1 MENMG
6 QELAALKEQLKA
18 IGVTLAEV
26 KSTLS
31 QLTRIDRDVVQMRV
45 IQGNHEEK
53 LAEMAKSAEELENRV
68 RSHGAY
74 INKLR
79 GSFSLITLLITV
91 VQAIVLA
98 GSSWILNSVIAVRE
112 DVSVLTQRV
121 HTVEKT
127 LGNLTQL
134 PGPRK

>member
-112 DVSVLTQRV
+112 DVGVLTQRV

>member
-1 MENMG
+1 VENMG

>member
-18 IGVTLAEV
+18 ISVTLAEV

-68 RSHGAY
+68 SSHGAY

-112 DVSVLTQRV
+112 DVGVLTQRV